1 MACQHHFLA
10 ASIGASASEA
20 RAWPV
25 SRETRTEAGTPDFQE
40 RIGVV
45 MQTAKIQQPIKW
57 AKASPQPLA
66 APTATARIETAA
78 IIHNDHTWRG
88 GSQRPPYVR
97 RFQLRGARDERPNS
111 YAPDNKGACRLSL
124 TPPRDRRPADTRTP
138 ITGYAQYVSFCASVL
153 TTCLNRPSDV
163 PEQAFNGTAHTKYA
177 VLSVHPYVVRRRC
190 RGEL

>member
-1 MACQHHFLA
+1 VPCLHGQRETAPVGSIPAMACQHHFLA

-124 TPPRDRRPADTRTP
+124 TPPRPKACGYTHTDNRLCAIRLLLRLRPD
-138 ITGYAQYVSFCASVL
+138 
-153 TTCLNRPSDV
+153 DV
-163 PEQAFNGTAHTKYA
+163 PEQAF
-177 VLSVHPYVVRRRC
+177 RRA
-190 RGEL
+190 